1 LKNTHCVHAVA
12 AFQSALRAMPAHTQ
26 PAGIPHI
33 LLKYLYFWQGWRT
46 FIEGTISHVQKACA
60 KSSDSTSPLHLS
72 QRSNENARH
81 RNCIVTD
88 LKQFDPSKAA

>member
-1 LKNTHCVHAVA
+1 
-12 AFQSALRAMPAHTQ
+12 RAMAAPTR
-26 PAGIPHI
+26 PAGIPYI
-33 LLKYLYFWQGWRT
+33 ALKYIYFPQQRRT
-46 FIEGTISHVQKACA
+46 GIGGAISQVQKACA
-60 KSSDSTSPLHLS
+60 KTSDSTSPLHLS